1 MRNSTLLYG
10 RVLWGLPLAQ
20 NLNQNLQ
27 LESLTNISKL

>member
-1 MRNSTLLYG
+1 MHNSTLLYG
-10 RVLWGLPLAQ
+10 RVLWGSPLAR

>member
-10 RVLWGLPLAQ
+10 RVLWGSPLAR

-27 LESLTNISKL
+27 LVVCKL

>member
-10 RVLWGLPLAQ
+10 RVLWGSPFAR